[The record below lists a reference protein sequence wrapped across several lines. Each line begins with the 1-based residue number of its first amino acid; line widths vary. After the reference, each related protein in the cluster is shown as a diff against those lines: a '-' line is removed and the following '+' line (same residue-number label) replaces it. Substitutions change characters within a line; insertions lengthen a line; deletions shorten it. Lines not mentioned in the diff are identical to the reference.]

1 MIERILDLMKKNG
14 VKANKLT
21 SELGMG
27 MSSITDWKNGKAK
40 PSFDAIIKIADY
52 FGVSSDYLLG
62 RTDDPSPISETK
74 KSAAEKLGDAVI
86 GALVKAGK
94 IEADEPLTPELV
106 DSVVRVV
113 YTFASLET

>member
-1 MIERILDLMKKNG
+1 MIYERLCNLCSSNKTTPTALCVKISGNKGNLRTWKKGN
-14 VKANKLT
+14 
-21 SELGMG
+21 
-27 MSSITDWKNGKAK
+27 IR
-40 PSFDAIIKIADY
+40 
-52 FGVSSDYLLG
+52 SDYLKAIASEFNVSIDYLLCN
-62 RTDDPSPISETK
+62 TDDPSPISETK